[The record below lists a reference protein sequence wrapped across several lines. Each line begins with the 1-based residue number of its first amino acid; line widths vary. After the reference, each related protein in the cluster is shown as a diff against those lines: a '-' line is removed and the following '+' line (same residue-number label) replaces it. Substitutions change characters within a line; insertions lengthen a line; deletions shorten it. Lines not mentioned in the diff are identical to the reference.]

1 MNKTHLHLPVFNS
14 ALLDGIRR
22 WPLKRDYLDVPRADA
37 VSLINEYGVL
47 FGLDSLRGC
56 SNFRHWAI
64 VRPENFDPQDLHKA
78 LEIVIDTVNAEVQ
91 EEKVA
96 ALSRRLADCFGP
108 LNGRMAVLLRGYGF
122 VITPKAAIA

>member
-1 MNKTHLHLPVFNS
+1 MNKTHLPVHNS
-14 ALLDGIRR
+14 AFLDGIRR

-47 FGLDSLRGC
+47 FGLDNLRAC

-78 LEIVIDTVNAEVQ
+78 LEIVIDTVSAEMAD
-91 EEKVA
+91 EKVA
-96 ALSRRLADCFGP
+96 ALSRRMKKRFGP
-108 LNGRMAVLLRGYGF
+108 LDGRMAVRLNGYGF
-122 VITPKAAIA
+122 VISPKAAIA

>member
-1 MNKTHLHLPVFNS
+1 MTKTNLPFHNS
-14 ALLDGIRR
+14 ALLEVDRR

-47 FGLDSLRGC
+47 FGLDSLRAC

-78 LEIVIDTVNAEVQ
+78 LQIVIDTVNAEAAD
-91 EEKVA
+91 EKVA
-96 ALSRRLADCFGP
+96 CLASLLKDYFGP
-108 LNGRMAVLLRGYGF
+108 LTGHVAVRLRGYGF
-122 VITPKAAIA
+122 VISPKAAIA